1 MKILLTGG
9 SGMVGKNILNFCESS
24 DFNFLFPTRA
34 ELDLLNP
41 VSVHEYLKKNK
52 PDIVIHSAGK
62 VGGIQANI
70 REPIS
75 FLYENS
81 LMGLNLIYSS
91 NMVGIPNFLNLG
103 SSCMYPKDA
112 KNPLTEEQILTG
124 ELEPTNEGY
133 AISKITSAKLC
144 EYIVKENPQ
153 KNYKTI
159 IPCNLYGLY
168 DEFSPRSSH
177 LVPAIIVKTINAID
191 NKEDSIQI
199 WGDGESRR
207 EFMFASDLADF
218 IFFALHNIQK
228 LPNILN
234 VGLGYDYSI
243 NEYYREVADVLG
255 FNGSFEY
262 DLSKPSGMKQKLTNI
277 EKVSK
282 LGWRA
287 PSSLNDGLVKTI
299 KYYKEDVING

>member
-24 DFNFLFPTRA
+24 DFNFLHPTRA

-41 VSVHEYLKKNK
+41 VSVNEYLKKNK
-52 PDIVIHSAGK
+52 PDVVIHSAGK

-70 REPIS
+70 REPVS

-91 NMVGIPNFLNLG
+91 NLVGIPNFLNLG

-218 IFFALHNIQK
+218 IFFALQNIQK

>member
-24 DFNFLFPTRA
+24 DFNFLHPTRA

-41 VSVHEYLKKNK
+41 VSINEYLKKNK
-52 PDIVIHSAGK
+52 PDVVIHSAGK

-70 REPIS
+70 REPVS

-91 NMVGIPNFLNLG
+91 NLVGIPNFLNLG

-144 EYIVKENPQ
+144 EYIVKENPKQ
-153 KNYKTI
+153 NYKTI

-191 NKEDSIQI
+191 NREDSIQI

-218 IFFALHNIQK
+218 IFFALQNIQK
-228 LPNILN
+228 LPNFLN

>member
-24 DFNFLFPTRA
+24 DFNFLHPTRA

-41 VSVHEYLKKNK
+41 VSVNEYLKKNK
-52 PDIVIHSAGK
+52 PDVVIHSAGK

-70 REPIS
+70 REPVS

-91 NMVGIPNFLNLG
+91 NLVGIPNFLNLG

-144 EYIVKENPQ
+144 EYIVKENPKQ
-153 KNYKTI
+153 NYKTI

-191 NKEDSIQI
+191 NREDSIQI

-218 IFFALHNIQK
+218 IFFALQNIQK
-228 LPNILN
+228 LPNFLN

>member
-24 DFNFLFPTRA
+24 DFNFLHPTRA

-41 VSVHEYLKKNK
+41 VSVNEYLKKNK
-52 PDIVIHSAGK
+52 PDVVIHSAGK

-70 REPIS
+70 REPVS

-91 NMVGIPNFLNLG
+91 NLVGIPNFLNLG

-144 EYIVKENPQ
+144 EYIVKENPKQ
-153 KNYKTI
+153 NYKTI

-191 NKEDSIQI
+191 NREDSIQI

-218 IFFALHNIQK
+218 IFFALQNIQK
-228 LPNILN
+228 LPNFLN

-262 DLSKPSGMKQKLTNI
+262 DLSKPSGMQQKLTNI